1 MVVQEFGRWM
11 NLRVRGVLDGRVKM
25 GVLWNEP
32 IERGFGHLSSGVAA
46 GSKGD
51 ASRKQV
57 AMRRDIRERRHGT
70 FIGMTEVLNRSCR
83 VCGVW

>member
-1 MVVQEFGRWM
+1 MLDE
-11 NLRVRGVLDGRVKM
+11 RVNRGVSRK
-25 GVLWNEP
+25 EP
-32 IERGFGHLSSGVAA
+32 IERSFGYLSSGVAA

-51 ASRKQV
+51 TSRKQV
-57 AMRRDIRERRHGT
+57 AMGCDIRERRHGT